1 MRIIYIIMF
10 AFSVTLTGMA
20 DTKTTSQVKAREL
33 FDKVFNMVFGP
44 EGSSLSYSV
53 NIIGLYKTQGHVVYK
68 DKKICY
74 EEKRFCAYEDGKVAY
89 MVDKEKKKVDIHDY
103 DDESKDK
110 YLSMFKYD
118 VDNFA

>member
-74 EEKRFCAYEDGKVAY
+74 EEKRFCA
-89 MVDKEKKKVDIHDY
+89 
-103 DDESKDK
+103 
-110 YLSMFKYD
+110 
-118 VDNFA
+118 